1 MESLNHIELPAG
13 FGQTRGSE
21 HEVWMSP
28 GGTRV
33 IKATHAGEFGR
44 KFGPD
49 RFATEAEYLER
60 IRMMNAEF
68 QIDWRIEGVNGAGGN
83 RRIVTSQPLFAGD
96 PPSHAS
102 IRRFLEKFGFHFYS
116 TRFGDAWHRQCDG
129 LLVSDAE
136 PKNAVQSIECVI
148 PFDFLIARPP
158 AGLLELAGIITR
170 R

>member
-1 MESLNHIELPAG
+1 MEPLNHIELPAG

-68 QIDWRIEGVNGAGGN
+68 QIDWRVEGVNGVGDN

-102 IRRFLEKFGFHFYS
+102 IRRFLEKFGFQFFS
-116 TRFGDAWHRQCDG
+116 TRLATPGIANATACWSVTPSPRTRCNPSNVSS
-129 LLVSDAE
+129 LLIS
-136 PKNAVQSIECVI
+136 
-148 PFDFLIARPP
+148 
-158 AGLLELAGIITR
+158 
-170 R
+170 